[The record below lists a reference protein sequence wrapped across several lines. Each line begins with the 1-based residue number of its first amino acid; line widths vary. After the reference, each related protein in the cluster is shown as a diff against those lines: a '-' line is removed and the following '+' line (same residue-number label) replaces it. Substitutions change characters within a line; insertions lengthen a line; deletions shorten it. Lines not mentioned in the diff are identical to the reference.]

1 MTKKYLEKLTPR
13 QKVWL
18 IISVAAAL
26 FICALGILFE
36 PDQSSQAEKQF
47 TVNMSIRE
55 IAPELDVTGKGLAR
69 ELGLPLDVSKIKA
82 LDELGISQEQLDHA
96 TKHILSHHSTSLKY
110 FIFVAIILFGL
121 TYLTRFGRPDN
132 AGVSERKLW
141 YPRVPYIICLI
152 AVVLVCGFMLG
163 KSPNP
168 MEGVVKVF
176 KSMVGLYPSVIDKL
190 LALIFFL
197 VLAVIGNKIIC
208 GWACPFGA
216 MQELIYSIPVPRI
229 MRRWKAPFWLTNS
242 IRSVLFFVVLLFLF
256 GIVGGRKGFVI
267 YHYLNPFNLFDL
279 DFESWIILTTVI
291 AALALSLFIYR
302 PFCHLICPFGFI
314 SWIAERL
321 SLTRVKIEHDKCTNC
336 GACIRACPSEAAK
349 GIVSAK
355 LFGAD
360 CFSCARCLNV
370 CPVDAIRYRSV
381 FSKNPCESPQKQH
394 VSRKTQPVEKTKGT
408 NAP

>member
-1 MTKKYLEKLTPR
+1 MIKKYLEKLTPR
-13 QKVWL
+13 QKVWF
-18 IISVAAAL
+18 IISVAAVF
-26 FICALGILFE
+26 FISALGVLFE
-36 PDQSSQAEKQF
+36 PDQSSQAGIQF

-69 ELGLPLDVSKIKA
+69 ELGLPLDVSKNKA
-82 LDELGISQEQLDHA
+82 LNELGISQEQLDHA
-96 TKHILSHHSTSLKY
+96 AKHILSHHSTSLKY
-110 FIFVAIILFGL
+110 FIFVAVILFGL

-141 YPRVPYIICLI
+141 YPRIPYITCLI
-152 AVVLVCGFMLG
+152 AVVLVCGFVLG

-190 LALIFFL
+190 LPLVFFL
-197 VLAVIGNKIIC
+197 VLSVVGNKIIC

-291 AALALSLFIYR
+291 AALALSFFIYR

-349 GIVSAK
+349 GKVSDK

-360 CFSCARCLNV
+360 CFSCGRCLNV
-370 CPVDAIRYRSV
+370 CPVDAIRYGSV
-381 FSKNPCESPQKQH
+381 FSKKSREMPRKQQ
-394 VSRKTQPVEKTKGT
+394 TPEKK
-408 NAP
+408 AI